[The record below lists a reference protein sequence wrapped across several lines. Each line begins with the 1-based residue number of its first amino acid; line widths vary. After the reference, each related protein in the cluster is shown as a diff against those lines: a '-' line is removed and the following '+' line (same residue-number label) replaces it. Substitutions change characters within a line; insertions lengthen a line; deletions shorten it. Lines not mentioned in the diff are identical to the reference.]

1 VRRTTLA
8 IFLAVAIGAF
18 CGAYAQD
25 EPGHD
30 WDGSRATPVHRLPVL
45 DEENEQILPTY
56 RDPMPISMRNTCGP
70 CHNYETV
77 SSGLHFN
84 ASQPDGQAGR
94 PGEPWVWLDEK
105 LGTQLPLSYRG
116 WTGTW
121 NPDDIGLTPWRF
133 TQLFG
138 RHLPGGDVAEP
149 ADILADPKSRWD
161 VSGVV
166 EVNCMGC
173 HNAAPDQDPSEW
185 AKQIARENFRWAV
198 TAASGLGE
206 VGGMASRLPDMWN
219 VHSGPNPDDSEFAV
233 PPSVTYTPA
242 HFDDKGRAV
251 FDISYKPLDKNCLQ
265 CHSVSPVEKKRWELD
280 ADVHT
285 AAGMD
290 CADCHRNGLDH
301 QMVRG
306 YESEAAERKDPSV
319 AEFSCKGCHLG
330 FPELEDQSLMAAMG
344 GRLGAP
350 RPAHKDIPAVH
361 FDKMS
366 CTSCHSGP
374 WPEDLPQMVRTSRAN
389 RLGIHGVAQWYTD
402 EPRIGEPVFMKAQDG
417 KLTPYRM
424 MWPAFW
430 GRLDG
435 ETVTPV
441 LPDDVA
447 AAATGILDAPQQI
460 GAMLVSMSTGL
471 AAYAEIYPEDPPAQA
486 VFLTPGIVYHVN
498 VDGGLDVAP
507 YNGALIVPPEGL
519 WAREQDNQFEP
530 LVNDFDPN
538 DEQLVLQEEEAIF
551 KVVDAI
557 VTTVEW
563 LAPYADPRGEPV
575 ATKGNKIFR
584 RSADG
589 YFEMTERS
597 DGTTTDTFAW
607 GWLKDDEI
615 APLVPEF
622 VVRAIADTE
631 GVAESINEEQTARMI
646 TALSEGAQAQGGKST
661 EFVYVSSGKLFR
673 LDASGAIVASDHK
686 SAEPYAWALG
696 HNVRP
701 ASQSLGA
708 RACTDCHAEDAPFYF
723 GTIEPKGPLKIA
735 AASVI
740 PVRDLHGEDD
750 PIYIY
755 TSQFFKWLIIVT
767 MVLLLI
773 HIAGDLARRALN
785 KRAGRA

>member
-1 VRRTTLA
+1 MRCTALATCAALALGTL
-8 IFLAVAIGAF
+8 G
-18 CGAYAQD
+18 GAYAQD
-25 EPGHD
+25 EPGRH
-30 WDGSRATPVHRLPVL
+30 WDGSHATPLHRLPVM
-45 DEENEQILPTY
+45 DEENQKILPTY
-56 RDPMPISMRNTCGP
+56 RDAMPISMRNTCGP

-84 ASQPDGQAGR
+84 ASQPGSDPGR
-94 PGEPWVWLDEK
+94 AGEPWIWLDEQ

-149 ADILADPKSRWD
+149 EDILADPNSRWD

-173 HNAAPDQDPSEW
+173 HNAAPDQDLSEW
-185 AKQIARENFRWAV
+185 AKQIARENFRWAG
-198 TAASGLGE
+198 TAASGLGR
-206 VGGMASRLPDMWN
+206 VGGMASRLPDFWN
-219 VHSGPNPDDSEFAV
+219 VHAGPNPDDAEYAV
-233 PPSVTYTPA
+233 PPSVNYSAT
-242 HFDDKGRAV
+242 HFDDKGLAV

-265 CHSVSPVEKKRWELD
+265 CHSASPVEARRWELD

-285 AAGMD
+285 AAGMQ

-301 QMVRG
+301 NMVRG
-306 YESEAAERKDPSV
+306 YETEAAERRDPSV
-319 AEFSCKGCHLG
+319 SEFSCKGCHLG
-330 FPELEDQSLMAAMG
+330 FPELENQSLMAAMG

-350 RPAHKDIPAVH
+350 RPEHKGIPTVH

-374 WPEDLPQMVRTSRAN
+374 WPEDLPGLVRTSRAN
-389 RLGIHGVAQWYTD
+389 RLGIHGVAQWHTD
-402 EPRIGEPVFMKAQDG
+402 EPRIAEPVFMKAEDG
-417 KLTPYRM
+417 LLTPYRM

-430 GRLDG
+430 ARVEG

-447 AAATGILDAPQQI
+447 AAAAGILDAPQQI
-460 GAMLVSMSTGL
+460 GAVLASMNTGL
-471 AAYAEIYPEDPPAQA
+471 AAYAEIYPDDPGAEA
-486 VFLTPGIVYHVN
+486 VFLTPGKIYHLN
-498 VDGGLDVAP
+498 IDGGLDVAP
-507 YNGALIVPPEGL
+507 YSGDLPVPAGGR
-519 WAREQDNQFEP
+519 WAKEQDGQVVS
-530 LVNDFDPN
+530 LVNDFDAD
-538 DEQLVLQEEEAIF
+538 DEQLVLQEEERIF
-551 KVVDAI
+551 NVLDAI

-575 ATKGNKIFR
+575 ASLGNKIFR

-589 YFEMTERS
+589 YFEMTERT
-597 DGTTTDTFAW
+597 DGIVTDTFAW
-607 GWLKDDEI
+607 GWFNDGEI

-622 VVRAIADTE
+622 MVRAIADTE
-631 GVAESINEEQTARMI
+631 GVAESINEEQMARVI
-646 TALSEGAQAQGGKST
+646 AALSENARGQGDTSA
-661 EFVYVSSGKLFR
+661 EFAYLSSGKLFR
-673 LDASGAIVASDHK
+673 LDASGAVIASDHK

-701 ASQSLGA
+701 AAQSLGS

-723 GTIEPKGPLKIA
+723 GTIEPQGPLKTA
-735 AASVI
+735 AASII
-740 PVRDLHGEDD
+740 PVHDLHGGDD
-750 PIYIY
+750 DIYIQ
-755 TSQFFKWLIIVT
+755 TSRFFKWLIIIT
-767 MVLLLI
+767 MALLLI
-773 HIAGDLARRALN
+773 HIAGDLTRRALN
-785 KRAGRA
+785 KRAGRT